1 MGLRKKMAKAYSD
14 DLRRKLL
21 EAHQQGEGS
30 LVQLAARFRV
40 SVSWAKSI
48 SATLGRTGRME
59 RPPAGPRGPR
69 SKLTPEVQKQMGA
82 WIARQPDL
90 TLMEIQKRLQRDLR
104 LPVSIGRLWSVL
116 QEMGLRLK
124 KSRSTPPSKTA
135 QRTALNAASGNKKA
149 ARLIR
154 HG

>member
-1 MGLRKKMAKAYSD
+1 MAKAYSD

-48 SATLGRTGRME
+48 SATLRRTGRME

-69 SKLTPEVQKQMGA
+69 SKLTPEVQKRMGA
-82 WIARQPDL
+82 WIATQPDL
-90 TLMEIQKRLQRDLR
+90 TLMEMQRRLQRDLR
-104 LPVSIGRLWSVL
+104 LPVSIGRLWGVL

-124 KSRSTPPSKTA
+124 KSRSTPPSKTPKQA
-135 QRTALNAASGNKKA
+135 ALSVASGGKRR
-149 ARLIR
+149 ARSIR
-154 HG
+154 RS